1 MYRLARNSRFDG
13 LAGILPVIQFDY
25 NPRVT
30 ICRPLLDFNKVSN
43 SNIMSLYKLLM
54 LGLTETSLYRQ

>member
-25 NPRVT
+25 NPHVT